1 MTEALIGTVVG
12 FLLGLV
18 AWGVKGTLTSLAD
31 QSVGFN
37 LIMNEAR
44 DHLAVVKEMWQKVTT
59 EEKETGPNI
68 VYFHCQSFANYPLP
82 PFSDYAFR
90 AFASRLLTRAY
101 TQQLPSLCEFY
112 RLLASLTQ
120 LHHHLRDLWK
130 EQQDNWRV
138 AAGGKDAT
146 TYRVGEGKPQMSFQ
160 DHSTYNWARLERHTQ
175 QITELGEKI
184 LKGRNNQIQQSP
196 QSATQTDLGIGQM
209 NEDEP

>member
-1 MTEALIGTVVG
+1 MIEGLIGTVVG

-18 AWGVKGTLTSLAD
+18 AWGVKGTLTALAD
-31 QSVGFN
+31 QSTGFN

-44 DHLAVVKEMWQKVTT
+44 DHLAVVQEMWQTVTT
-59 EEKETGPNI
+59 EEKETGPDI
-68 VYFHCQSFANYPLP
+68 AYLHCQSFASYPLP

-90 AFASRLLTRAY
+90 AFASRLLTGAY

-138 AAGGKDAT
+138 VAGGKDST
-146 TYRVGEGKPQMSFQ
+146 TYRVGEGKPQMSFEV
-160 DHSTYNWARLERHTQ
+160 HSKYNWARLERHIQ
-175 QITELGEKI
+175 RITELGEKN
-184 LKGRNNQIQQSP
+184 LKGQNAQIQAIAAKRG
-196 QSATQTDLGIGQM
+196 SA
-209 NEDEP
+209 